1 MVIFKKMKLQQMPIK
16 DYVVYPGL
24 GDNAGVCGAL
34 ALAKWQKKDRDTQ
47 IPFSYEVY

>member
-1 MVIFKKMKLQQMPIK
+1 MGYVQKDEITTDAIQ

-34 ALAKWQKKDRDTQ
+34 ALAKMANER
-47 IPFSYEVY
+47 